1 MEKTQFQV
9 EFNWVIDVLT
19 SCVTLDQ
26 MQVARNLYSKLMV
39 KWGTNLSETRHYTI
53 GVLFNKI
60 EKFQTNKIKKNRS
73 QNINSIDFLKK

>member
-1 MEKTQFQV
+1 MVKTQFQV

-26 MQVARNLYSKLMV
+26 ISVADNLFNKLMV
-39 KWGTNLSETRHYTI
+39 KWGGNLDDSRIYTI

-60 EKFQTNKIKKNRS
+60 KKFQTNKIKKNRS
-73 QNINSIDFLKK
+73 QNNRSVDFLK

>member
-26 MQVARNLYSKLMV
+26 ISVADNLFNKLMV
-39 KWGTNLSETRHYTI
+39 KWGGKLDESRIYTI

-60 EKFQTNKIKKNRS
+60 KKFQSNKTKKNRS
-73 QNINSIDFLKK
+73 QNNRSVDFLK

>member
-26 MQVARNLYSKLMV
+26 ISVADNLFNKLMV
-39 KWGTNLSETRHYTI
+39 KWSGRLDESRINTI
-53 GVLFNKI
+53 GILFNKI
-60 EKFQTNKIKKNRS
+60 KKFQSNKTKKNRS
-73 QNINSIDFLKK
+73 QNNGSVDFLK

>member
-26 MQVARNLYSKLMV
+26 ILVADNLFKKLMV
-39 KWGTNLSETRHYTI
+39 KWGDELDESRIYTR
-53 GVLFNKI
+53 GVFFNKI
-60 EKFQTNKIKKNRS
+60 KKFHSNRIKKNRS
-73 QNINSIDFLKK
+73 QNNRSVDFLK